1 MLFRSSL
8 FMGVGCWAL
17 WAAARFE
24 TRPIVGLPSVILIG
38 LALYAACCRLLKV
51 QELFTAL
58 RWLSKLPL
66 FQLFANE

>member
-1 MLFRSSL
+1 MALASL
-8 FMGVGCWAL
+8 LMGVGCWAV
-17 WAAARFE
+17 WAAAHFE
-24 TRPIVGLPSVILIG
+24 TRPVMGLLSVICIG